1 MSAQGNEKL
10 VQGSKGLA
18 QGDLRLVAL
27 ALIAEAPR
35 HGYEVIKLIEEKT
48 ADWYSPAPSIV
59 YPTLTNLA
67 EAGYVTA
74 STEPPR
80 LYTITDDGRAYL
92 KQNREL
98 ADVVLNRV
106 TALGER
112 VSRWRRALETTRKP
126 SSRIDGRLDSDAD
139 SAESLVEILARAAG
153 DLQQR
158 K

>member
-1 MSAQGNEKL
+1 MVTPGSMAP
-10 VQGSKGLA
+10 GSKGLA
-18 QGDLRLVAL
+18 PGDLRLAAL

-35 HGYEVIKLIEEKT
+35 HGYEIIKLIEEKT

-59 YPTLTNLA
+59 YPTLANLA
-67 EAGYVTA
+67 EAGYMTA
-74 STEPPR
+74 SADPPR
-80 LYTITDDGRAYL
+80 LYTITDDGRTYL
-92 KQNREL
+92 KQNRDL
-98 ADVVLNRV
+98 ANAVVDRL

-153 DLQQR
+153 DSQR